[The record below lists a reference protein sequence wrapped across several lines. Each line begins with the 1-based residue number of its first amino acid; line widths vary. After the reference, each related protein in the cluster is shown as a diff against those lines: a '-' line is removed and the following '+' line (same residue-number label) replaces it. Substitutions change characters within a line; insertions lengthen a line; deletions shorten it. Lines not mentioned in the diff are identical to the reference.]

1 MKDKVYINVVKQSLS
16 SLELPIFNVK
26 PLNKIQIH
34 LFLVLIASNL
44 LLGQKSIEKIK
55 KLLHVVEKMIILL
68 CTFRYLSFIT
78 E

>member
-55 KLLHVVEKMIILL
+55 LI
-68 CTFRYLSFIT
+68 S
-78 E
+78 